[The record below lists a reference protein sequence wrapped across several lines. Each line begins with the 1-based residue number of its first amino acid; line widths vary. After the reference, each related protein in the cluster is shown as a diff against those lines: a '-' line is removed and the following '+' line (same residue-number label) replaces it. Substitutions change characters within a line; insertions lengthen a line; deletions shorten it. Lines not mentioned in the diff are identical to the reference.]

1 MAYHRYKH
9 GSGSYYRGRSR
20 SGRYYTR
27 KGCYV
32 ATCVY
37 GSYDCPEV
45 WTLRRFRDYSLE
57 NNLFGR
63 GFIRLYYKVSPTLVR
78 WFGNTKWFKVIC
90 RNFLDKLVNRRQE
103 KGYSSKPYCD

>member
-45 WTLRRFRDYSLE
+45 WTLRRFRDYSSL
-57 NNLFGR
+57 NNF
-63 GFIRLYYKVSPTLVR
+63 RLS
-78 WFGNTKWFKVIC
+78 GNPVFMRAASINV
-90 RNFLDKLVNRRQE
+90 
-103 KGYSSKPYCD
+103 